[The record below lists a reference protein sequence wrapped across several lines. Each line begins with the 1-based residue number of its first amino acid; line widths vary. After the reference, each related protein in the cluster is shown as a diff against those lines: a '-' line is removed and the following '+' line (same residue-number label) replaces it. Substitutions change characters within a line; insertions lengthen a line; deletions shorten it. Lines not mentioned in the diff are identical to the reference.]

1 MSSPTAVPVSK
12 FRELSLTRMPPTTR
26 SQAQRQVPQE
36 QDDEDSSEY
45 HDSSSESESESG
57 SSSDDAMSEDDD
69 DDNGE
74 GDEPDVVTSPSKLSY
89 RLDRLSPEDRKRVR
103 KTFKKPPQL
112 SLKLCLLHDNH
123 YGFEMT
129 ELVHRSIRI
138 GGPGSRWNG
147 LHCSCRA
154 TDSRDGLPCKHLIW
168 LLDQVV
174 KQTLYDHDPS
184 SPLTMTPGGFPE
196 EIGDPYNDISAF
208 HSDVLADGLHVFNP
222 DFGTGDDSDDSDASD
237 ESDES
242 DSSEEGDTSRPLDRP
257 IPHRIQEVREML
269 SAISSSA
276 PEDFRPDLLSSP
288 TSSSRRSKKS
298 PIKRRDLEATVF
310 RMLLANDEFF
320 HYFLSQMRSTDP
332 VNDPFRKLSQRVD
345 RVLHELDAFA
355 AGDPSRPASAEG
367 PRDVAWAARH
377 ITGVVALI
385 RTNIFTRERP
395 LEPWERSSA
404 ARALVRILAGVVER
418 NRDFVP
424 PGLRTAASSVPRQDR
439 NLFLRLVGDR
449 DEGFVLNVLDL
460 LPPDAAA
467 PFLHTLEAIQDQLGV
482 HGAPASYVEKF
493 RSLMSRLR
501 RRASVASSS
510 TPATGSKR
518 QSQGPDRGSKR
529 VK

>member
-26 SQAQRQVPQE
+26 SQAQRQVPQQ

-123 YGFEMT
+123 YG
-129 ELVHRSIRI
+129 
-138 GGPGSRWNG
+138 
-147 LHCSCRA
+147 A

-377 ITGVVALI
+377 ITGVVGLI
-385 RTNIFTRERP
+385 TRERP

>member
-26 SQAQRQVPQE
+26 SQAQRQVPQQ

-269 SAISSSA
+269 SAISSTA
-276 PEDFRPDLLSSP
+276 PEEFRPDLLSSP

-424 PGLRTAASSVPRQDR
+424 PGPRTAASSVPRQDR

-501 RRASVASSS
+501 RRASVGSSS